1 MSTVTESASPLCRTV
16 QGQWRGGWRCDVT
29 AGDFAITVDE
39 PTSLG
44 GTNQGPQP
52 TDLLLAAVASCFTLS
67 IAYVARRRSIPLHSV
82 FVEVTGVYDGPRFR
96 AIAVKGLL
104 GCDEAHV
111 DALLR
116 GAERVCYVTN
126 TLCSDVAVA
135 LSAKAAPQP

>member
-1 MSTVTESASPLCRTV
+1 MNTPTEIASPSRRTV
-16 QGQWRGGWRCDVT
+16 EGQWRGGWRCDVT

-39 PTSLG
+39 PVSLG

-67 IAYVARRRSIPLHSV
+67 IAHVARKRSIPLHSIAV
-82 FVEVTGVYDGPRFR
+82 VVTGVYDGPRFR
-96 AIAVKGLL
+96 SIAVEGVL

-126 TLCSDVAVA
+126 TICSNVAVA
-135 LSAKAAPQP
+135 LSAKAAPQA